1 MDTITSSQPSPTPQR
16 ASAAGEQAR
25 IRPAIVVLS
34 TLFPS
39 AAQPVAGIF
48 VKERMF
54 RVAKQL
60 PMVVISPQPWFP
72 LQSLI
77 RRWKP
82 EYRPPRAEHEVVD
95 GVEIFRPRFIS
106 LPAALRRFDGF
117 WVAVT
122 ARRIVARLV
131 REGRADVLDVH
142 FGYPDG
148 YAGALLAK
156 WFGLPWLVTLR
167 GKEERLREAAPLRER
182 MARAMRVATRV
193 VGVSSALR
201 QVGIELGAEP
211 ARSLV
216 IGNGIDLAKFFP
228 VDAGAA
234 RAELGIAA
242 DAEVIVSV
250 GGLVERKGFHRI
262 IEVMP
267 ELTKRHP
274 KLLLLVIG
282 GPGPEGDWSQ
292 RLADQ
297 VRRLQLEQH
306 VRFLGQLPPE
316 QLRVPLSAADVFV
329 LATRYEGWAN
339 VFLEAMACGLP
350 VVTTQVGG
358 NAEVVARADLGIV
371 VPFGDAVALSEA
383 IERALR
389 TGWDRSAIR
398 RYAQDNA
405 WERRIDAL
413 VDLFDDVY
421 RERAAESS
429 AGARS
434 ASP

>member
-1 MDTITSSQPSPTPQR
+1 MDIETSPPPSPTLPR
-16 ASAAGEQAR
+16 EGLAGGQAR
-25 IRPAIVVLS
+25 ARPAIVVLS

-54 RVAKQL
+54 RVAKRL

-82 EYRPPRAEHEVVD
+82 EYRPPRVVHEVVD
-95 GVEIFRPRFIS
+95 GVEIFRPRFFS
-106 LPAALRRFDGF
+106 PPGVLRRFDGF
-117 WVAVT
+117 WVAVA
-122 ARRIVARLV
+122 ARTLVARLV

-156 WFGLPWLVTLR
+156 WFALPWLVTLR
-167 GKEERLREAAPLRER
+167 GKEERLRDAAPLRER
-182 MARAMRVATRV
+182 MARAMRSATRV
-193 VGVSSALR
+193 IGVSSALR

-211 ARSLV
+211 ARASV
-216 IGNGIDLAKFFP
+216 IGNGIDLTKFFP
-228 VDAGAA
+228 VDAAAA
-234 RAELGIAA
+234 RAELGIGA
-242 DAEVIVSV
+242 DAEVLVSI

-267 ELTKRHP
+267 ELTKRYP

-297 VRRLQLEQH
+297 VQGLHLGAH

-316 QLRVPLSAADVFV
+316 RLRVPLSAANVFV

-350 VVTTQVGG
+350 VVTTRVGG
-358 NAEVVARADLGIV
+358 NAEVVARDDLGIV
-371 VPFGDAVALSEA
+371 VPFGEPAALSEA
-383 IERALR
+383 IDRALG
-389 TGWDRSAIR
+389 TAWDRTAIR
-398 RYAQDNA
+398 RYAQDNT
-405 WERRIDAL
+405 WDRRIDVL
-413 VDLFDDVY
+413 VDLFDEVC
-421 RERAAESS
+421 RERAALS
-429 AGARS
+429 RS
-434 ASP
+434 G